1 MLKEQ
6 MEALIQENTIL
17 KRAVSTQH
25 ERQKECE
32 DRGQELQHLKQ
43 LVAQYQEQLRTLEVE
58 LYTMLHFGRSLG
70 FLSVSI
76 TRMLLSH
83 FSSPGGKEHVLCFV
97 KAGIYMIPLLL
108 VHLDLFPVFHSHCL
122 LKLYCCFMSSMYSDY
137 YCFFYTSTGEQ
148 LCTYDAPEASSAKQL
163 HSRAVSP

>member
-1 MLKEQ
+1 MMLKEQ

-43 LVAQYQEQLRTLEVE
+43 LVARYQEQLRTLEVE

-83 FSSPGGKEHVLCFV
+83 FSSPRGKEHVLCFV

-137 YCFFYTSTGEQ
+137 YCFFLY
-148 LCTYDAPEASSAKQL
+148 LN
-163 HSRAVSP
+163 R